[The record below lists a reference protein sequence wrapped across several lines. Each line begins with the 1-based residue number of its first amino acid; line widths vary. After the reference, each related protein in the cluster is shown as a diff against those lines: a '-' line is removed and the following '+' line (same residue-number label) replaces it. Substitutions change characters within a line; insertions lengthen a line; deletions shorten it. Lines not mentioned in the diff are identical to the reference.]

1 MNLKNL
7 FLDYC
12 ENQQF
17 EINQNQIEIINKL
30 KDYYQKNFNQNL
42 LDKLFKRKNNKL
54 GFYLTGDV
62 GVGKTMILNF
72 FFEKIKQKKLRLHF
86 NEFMIRFHDSIFLN
100 NEKVS
105 L

>member
-30 KDYYQKNFNQNL
+30 KDYYQKNFNQN
-42 LDKLFKRKNNKL
+42 RYN
-54 GFYLTGDV
+54 
-62 GVGKTMILNF
+62 
-72 FFEKIKQKKLRLHF
+72 KKL
-86 NEFMIRFHDSIFLN
+86 NTKI
-100 NEKVS
+100 
-105 L
+105 

>member
-7 FLDYC
+7 FFDYC

-72 FFEKIKQKKLRLHF
+72 FFWKNKTEEIETPF
-86 NEFMIRFHDSIFLN
+86 
-100 NEKVS
+100 
-105 L
+105 